1 MPTITGIVL
10 RNDWTSQEIG
20 NLFALPF
27 MDLLFQAQSIHRQ
40 CFPNNKVQLSTLI
53 SLKTG
58 TCSED
63 CAYCPQSGRY
73 KTGIQKHPLLDIET
87 VKATAMAAKAKG
99 ATRFCM
105 GAAWR
110 NPPQTAFE
118 QLLLIL
124 KVVKDLGLETCM
136 TLGMLTAKQAQQLA
150 DGGLDFYNHNLD
162 TSPEYYPNII
172 TSHTYQNR
180 LDTIEHVR
188 TAGIKICCGGIIGM
202 GESQKDRVHFL
213 QQLVN
218 FPEHPKSVPINRL
231 IPIKGTPLGEVPPVD
246 SFEFVRVI
254 AVARILMPKSFVRLS
269 AGRESMND
277 ELQALC
283 FFAGANSIHYG
294 EKLLTTKNPEIEH
307 DQNLLKKLGI
317 QALI

>member
-1 MPTITGIVL
+1 MTTLVL

-20 NLFALPF
+20 DLFDLPF
-27 MDLLFQAQSIHRQ
+27 MDLIFQAQSIHRK

-58 TCSED
+58 TCPEN
-63 CAYCPQSGRY
+63 CAYCPQSARY
-73 KTGIQKHPLLDIET
+73 KTDIQKHQLLDIET
-87 VKATAMAAKAKG
+87 VKATAMAAKANG

-110 NPPQTAFE
+110 SPPQRAFE
-118 QLLLIL
+118 QLLAIL

-136 TLGMLTAKQAQQLA
+136 TLGMLTADQTQQLA
-150 DGGLDFYNHNLD
+150 NGGLDFYNHNLD
-162 TSPEYYPNII
+162 TSPEYYSHII
-172 TSHTYQNR
+172 TSHTYQDR

-188 TAGIKICCGGIIGM
+188 TAGIKVCCGGIIGM
-202 GESQKDRVHFL
+202 GELQEDRIRFL

-218 FPEHPKSVPINRL
+218 LPEHPKSVPINQL
-231 IPIKGTPLGEVPPVD
+231 IPIKGTPLGDVPLLDP
-246 SFEFVRVI
+246 FEFVRVI

-269 AGRESMND
+269 AGRETMSD

-283 FFAGANSIHYG
+283 FLAGANSIHYG
-294 EKLLTTKNPEIEH
+294 EKLLTTKNPEIKR

-317 QALI
+317 QAMC